1 MKHVLAAAIRG
12 YQFLLSPWL
21 GNQCRFYPTCSE
33 YARLALVEHGTLRG
47 GWLALRRTL
56 KCHPWH
62 DGGIDLVPES
72 RHRHG
77 AACAGAQVTSA
88 ACAGAHLMSANSM
101 NVDTTRVAN
110 DLPST
115 SKNKPEQS

>member
-1 MKHVLAAAIRG
+1 MKHLFAWAIRG

-33 YARLALVEHGTLRG
+33 YARLAIIEHGTLKG

-62 DGGIDLVPES
+62 SGGIDLVPGS
-72 RHRHG
+72 SNNTG
-77 AACAGAQVTSA
+77 ANTC
-88 ACAGAHLMSANSM
+88 
-101 NVDTTRVAN
+101 VAN
-110 DLPST
+110 KTRRSRVGADPINVANEMAAT
-115 SKNKPEQS
+115 TNKELEKC